1 MAEATGDGEPA
12 GVGDAVG
19 GDRSSLDDEIVGV
32 GDATGIGPGTGV
44 DSEMGEAT
52 GVGEAPGSAAN
63 AVIIDAHHTAAKGRE
78 RVLAIR
84 RLRARLPKLG
94 RALALRNV
102 PVSGPGRDEGFA
114 ESGRNPSE
122 EMCSWWTI
130 FV

>member
-1 MAEATGDGEPA
+1 MAPA
-12 GVGDAVG
+12 A
-19 GDRSSLDDEIVGV
+19 
-32 GDATGIGPGTGV
+32 GV
-44 DSEMGEAT
+44 DSEMGDAT
-52 GVGEAPGSAAN
+52 GVGETPGSAAN
-63 AVIIDAHHTAAKGRE
+63 AVIIDAHHIAAKGRD

-84 RLRARLPKLG
+84 RLRGRLPKLG

-102 PVSGPGRDEGFA
+102 PVPGPGRDEGFA

>member
-1 MAEATGDGEPA
+1 VAEATGDGEPA

-19 GDRSSLDDEIVGV
+19 GDRSSLDDEIVG
-32 GDATGIGPGTGV
+32 DATGIGPAAGV
-44 DSEMGEAT
+44 DSEKGEAT
-52 GVGEAPGSAAN
+52 GVGETPGSAAN

-84 RLRARLPKLG
+84 RLRARLPKLA

-114 ESGRNPSE
+114 ESGRKPSE